1 MRVTQFKLLFGSYLL
16 FLSLPVKVLCLVV
29 PCVLS
34 VLPTISLITLFI
46 VCVFVSVVEFP
57 NVGAMSCFVVC
68 VAFLGQINFFRVLK
82 VHFIFILL
90 YDTLT

>member
-1 MRVTQFKLLFGSYLL
+1 MFGT
-16 FLSLPVKVLCLVV
+16 
-29 PCVLS
+29 CVLS
-34 VLPTISLITLFI
+34 GLPTISLITLFI

-68 VAFLGQINFFRVLK
+68 VAFLGHINLFRVLK
-82 VHFIFILL
+82 VQFL